1 MKFLGID
8 YGGKRIGLAVSD
20 EGGTIAFPRTTI
32 ANMRGVIDTI
42 KELVRVENIGFV
54 VVGDTK
60 SYGGVPNPITTQVKG
75 FVDDLKAAL
84 DVPIAS
90 SWEAGSSIEANR
102 YAPDDRHDD
111 SSAAAVILQRY
122 LDIASGTAGGA
133 ASSDTD
139 TYTGS

>member
-20 EGGTIAFPRTTI
+20 ERGTIAFPRETI
-32 ANMRGVIDTI
+32 ANMPGVVTAI
-42 KELVRVENIGFV
+42 KQLVEDEKIGFI

-60 SYGGVPNPITTQVKG
+60 SYGGIPNPITLKVKD
-75 FVDDLKAAL
+75 FVDDLKKVL

-90 SWEAGSSIEANR
+90 SWEAGSSIEASR

-111 SSAAAVILQRY
+111 AAAAAVILQRY
-122 LDIASGTAGGA
+122 LDIK
-133 ASSDTD
+133 
-139 TYTGS
+139 TGSVD

>member
-20 EGGTIAFPRTTI
+20 ANGTIAFPRATI

-42 KELVRVENIGFV
+42 KALVREEKIDFIVI
-54 VVGDTK
+54 GDTK
-60 SYGGVPNPITTQVKG
+60 SYGGVPNPITTHVKN
-75 FVDDLKAAL
+75 FVIDLKEVL
-84 DVPIAS
+84 DIPIAS

-111 SSAAAVILQRY
+111 SAAAAVILQRY
-122 LDIASGTAGGA
+122 LDIK
-133 ASSDTD
+133 
-139 TYTGS
+139 TGRVD

>member
-32 ANMRGVIDTI
+32 ANMRGVIETI
-42 KELVRVENIGFV
+42 KELVRVENIGFI

-75 FVDDLKAAL
+75 FVDDLKEAL

-90 SWEAGSSIEANR
+90 SWEAGSTMEANR
-102 YAPDDRHDD
+102 YDPAGTHSDAG
-111 SSAAAVILQRY
+111 AAAIILQRY
-122 LDIASGTAGGA
+122 LDIKSG
-133 ASSDTD
+133 SVD
-139 TYTGS
+139 

>member
-8 YGGKRIGLAVSD
+8 YGGKRIGLAVSNED
-20 EGGTIAFPRTTI
+20 GTIAFPRSTI

-42 KELVRVENIGFV
+42 KALVREEKIDFI

-60 SYGGVPNPITTQVKG
+60 SYGGVPNPITTQVKN
-75 FVDDLKAAL
+75 FVHDLKEAL

-111 SSAAAVILQRY
+111 SAAAAVILQRY
-122 LDIASGTAGGA
+122 LDIK
-133 ASSDTD
+133 
-139 TYTGS
+139 TGSVD